1 MINSESEFSKNS
13 PRPEQ
18 QPPVQNITDEH
29 LFKSDINLIDD
40 KNQNNISQLIMVED
54 QESEEKAS

>member
-1 MINSESEFSKNS
+1 
-13 PRPEQ
+13 
-18 QPPVQNITDEH
+18 
-29 LFKSDINLIDD
+29 LIDD